1 MEGRVF
7 WHYTC
12 PICNEIFHYSMI
24 AGPAVNICYKC
35 EKEGED

>member
-12 PICNEIFHYSMI
+12 PICGEMFEYCMF
-24 AGPAVNICYKC
+24 AGRPIKKCKKC
-35 EKEGED
+35 EAKD

>member
-12 PICNEIFHYSMI
+12 PICKERFSYGMF
-24 AGPAVNICYKC
+24 AGRPIKKC
-35 EKEGED
+35 KNCEAKDNG